1 MLRLNTICHRAVD
14 VARRPQPIAAIAVAA
29 TFAANEA
36 LLTIFGIA
44 MTVAVALFLSAV
56 AILLFRAAL
65 RVDDPAFERTV
76 YLLKL
81 VSVYGPRVLLARR
94 SRQITEACVPACC
107 RHRPRLPPFRAAR
120 SAASAAAG
128 GNGDRGG
135 GSRCANRRSSHRS
148 SHAARARSNA
158 TAGAPRPRTRR

>member
-1 MLRLNTICHRAVD
+1 MPKERSGHHFGPGKDEKRWPVQTQQGAAMLRLNTICHRAVD

-94 SRQITEACVPACC
+94 SRQITEACVA
-107 RHRPRLPPFRAAR
+107 
-120 SAASAAAG
+120 
-128 GNGDRGG
+128 
-135 GSRCANRRSSHRS
+135 
-148 SHAARARSNA
+148 
-158 TAGAPRPRTRR
+158 